1 MEQIARS
8 AGGDF
13 VEISALQYLH
23 PYEIAAARR
32 FRLLCR
38 RFSALAVDA
47 ISRTGPRLSAVLAVS
62 PPRFFEAL
70 PLRGV
75 ARSLFWDTLQLS
87 FLTTLFALLF
97 GVVCALAIAR
107 GPQRFRFSALL
118 LSALPLALPPTLGA
132 TAWLEWTRT
141 PPLRALASLG
151 GARSDFAPSWS
162 QMWVMA
168 LVLACSFFPLVA
180 LPLSAV
186 LRALPRQ
193 WEDAARNLGGNWW
206 QWRVALW
213 PLLWPVLA
221 ASCGAVA
228 CLAMWEMGAPDLI
241 DIKTYSVQI
250 YRDLSAPD
258 ALDPDG
264 KAIKAALAALPACA
278 LAWLALW
285 PARRFTRG
293 RIAFTGSAES
303 EIPTQRDGIWATF
316 LALAIWCV
324 ALLAPV
330 GVFASQ
336 IGLSGNEVW
345 ARVWDSN
352 HQEISN
358 SILLAAIGTI
368 LIVILSALLVGAW
381 KHWPQRW
388 ANVARDVAI
397 APLLIAPILIGVA
410 LISCY
415 NRPGWDWIYAGPPP
429 TGNAIFDE
437 IGGWIARYGLMIIG
451 YITRFL
457 PISVWLLDAFAR
469 GDDANLEDAARN
481 VGANGWQIARD
492 IRWPLWKSALGGIA
506 ALVWALCAG
515 ELSTSVLINAP
526 GGQTLPVPV
535 FNLMHIGSTRE
546 VAALSLTLL
555 ALCASSIILAAM
567 IWRGKR
573 RNG

>member
-1 MEQIARS
+1 MKSPSRTFSIFGVAVFLLWLWTPFLELGRAC
-8 AGGDF
+8 
-13 VEISALQYLH
+13 LQVLAAS
-23 PYEIAAARR
+23 PQRIIAA
-32 FRLLCR
+32 
-38 RFSALAVDA
+38 
-47 ISRTGPRLSAVLAVS
+47 
-62 PPRFFEAL
+62 L
-70 PLRGV
+70 PMRGV
-75 ARSLFWDTLQLS
+75 ARAMFWDTLQLS
-87 FLTTLFALLF
+87 LLTTIFALLF
-97 GVVCALAIAR
+97 GAVCALAIAR
-107 GPQRFRFSALL
+107 GPRRFRFAALL

-151 GARSDFAPSWS
+151 GARTNFAPAWS
-162 QMWVMA
+162 QMWVTS
-168 LVLACSFFPLVA
+168 LVLACCFFPLVA
-180 LPLSAV
+180 LPLGAV
-186 LRALPRQ
+186 VRAMPRQ
-193 WEDAARNLGGNWW
+193 WEDAARNLGGDWLR
-206 QWRVALW
+206 WRLALW

-228 CLAMWEMGAPDLI
+228 CLAMWEMGAPDLL

-285 PARRFTRG
+285 PARHFTRT
-293 RIAFTGSAES
+293 RHAFVNDANGES
-303 EIPTQRDGIWATF
+303 TTQRDGILATV
-316 LALAIWCV
+316 LALAIWGV
-324 ALLAPV
+324 ALFAPL
-330 GVFASQ
+330 GVFVMQA
-336 IGLSGNEVW
+336 GTGEVW
-345 ARVWDSN
+345 PRVWESN
-352 HQEISN
+352 GQEIYN
-358 SILLAAIGTI
+358 TVLLAALGTI
-368 LIVILSALLVGAW
+368 LIVIISALLVGAW
-381 KHWPQRW
+381 KAWPQRW
-388 ANVARDVAI
+388 ANAARDVAI
-397 APLLIAPILIGVA
+397 APLLIAPILVGVA

-429 TGNAIFDE
+429 TGNQTLDE
-437 IGGWIARYGLMIIG
+437 IGAWVARYGLMLIG

-457 PISVWLLDAFAR
+457 PLAIWLLDAFAR

-481 VGANGWQIARD
+481 VGANGWQVARD
-492 IRWPLWKSALGGIA
+492 IRWKLWRPALGGIA

-555 ALCASSIILAAM
+555 ALCASSMVVAAM
-567 IWRGKR
+567 IWRWNR
-573 RNG
+573 RKSE

>member
-1 MEQIARS
+1 MKLLSRAFSVLSVAIFLLWLWTPFLELGRAC
-8 AGGDF
+8 
-13 VEISALQYLH
+13 LQVL
-23 PYEIAAARR
+23 AA
-32 FRLLCR
+32 
-38 RFSALAVDA
+38 S
-47 ISRTGPRLSAVLAVS
+47 PQRLS
-62 PPRFFEAL
+62 EAL
-70 PLRGV
+70 PLHGV
-75 ARSLFWDTLQLS
+75 ARSMFWDTLQLS
-87 FLTTLFALLF
+87 LLTTIFALVF
-97 GVVCALAIAR
+97 GVICALAIAR
-107 GPQRFRFSALL
+107 GPQRFRFAALL
-118 LSALPLALPPTLGA
+118 LSSLPLAIPPTLGA

-151 GARSDFAPSWS
+151 GAPSGFAPAWS
-162 QMWVMA
+162 QMWITA
-168 LVLACSFFPLVA
+168 IVLACCFFPLVA
-180 LPLSAV
+180 SPLGAA

-206 QWRVALW
+206 QWRLALW

-264 KAIKAALAALPACA
+264 KAIKAALAALPTCV

-285 PARRFTRG
+285 PARHFTRA
-293 RIAFTGSAES
+293 RHAFVGDNNDQNK
-303 EIPTQRDGIWATF
+303 PQRDGIWATVF
-316 LALAIWCV
+316 AALVWSA
-324 ALLAPV
+324 ALFAPV
-330 GVFASQ
+330 GVFVMQAGVSERD
-336 IGLSGNEVW
+336 NEVW
-345 ARVWDSN
+345 ARVWESN
-352 HQEISN
+352 RQEIYN
-358 SILLAAIGTI
+358 TVLLAALGT
-368 LIVILSALLVGAW
+368 LCIVVISALLVGAW
-381 KHWPQRW
+381 KSWPQRLS
-388 ANVARDVAI
+388 NGARDIAI

-429 TGNAIFDE
+429 TENQTLDE
-437 IGGWIARYGLMIIG
+437 IGAWVARYGLMIVG
-451 YITRFL
+451 YLTRFL

-469 GDDANLEDAARN
+469 GDNPDLEDAAQN
-481 VGANGWQIARD
+481 LGANSWQVARD
-492 IRWPLWKSALGGIA
+492 IRWPLWRPALVGIA

-555 ALCASSIILAAM
+555 ALCASSIVIAA
-567 IWRGKR
+567 IVWRGR
-573 RNG
+573 RTNERG